1 MIFFTMNKLHEL
13 SSRITD
19 EFPNI
24 ICIAEVKPKNF
35 KRTLSLVECNIV
47 GYNTKALNIVQ
58 DTGRRMLLFIKK
70 DIKYKL
76 VDTSLFTDSLPQEVI
91 ACQVVTNNGNSLII
105 ACVFRSP
112 NSTADNTNSLN
123 QTLRALAKRYY
134 SNLVVLGD
142 FNYPKIDWTHCT
154 TTTNTNDP
162 NFMFLETI
170 RDCFLQQYV
179 KSPTRGR
186 NCDNPSLI
194 DLALCNNDD
203 LVLDVSV
210 LSPLGKSDHSLIE
223 MQVRCDINVDLKTYY
238 YDYKNANFDMIRS
251 VFNNDFNSQ
260 LNDLSDVN
268 DQVCLL
274 LNTLNE
280 ALSQYVPIKECNFT
294 NTAPVKLNG
303 TAKSKK
309 LRQKQRLWK
318 QYIKTNDTSTYVK
331 FRKVSN

>member
-1 MIFFTMNKLHEL
+1 
-13 SSRITD
+13 
-19 EFPNI
+19 
-24 ICIAEVKPKNF
+24 
-35 KRTLSLVECNIV
+35 
-47 GYNTKALNIVQ
+47 
-58 DTGRRMLLFIKK
+58 MLLFIKK

-76 VDTSLFTDSLPQEVI
+76 VDISLFTDSVPQEVI
-91 ACQVVTNNGNSLII
+91 ACEVVTNNGNSLTIE
-105 ACVFRSP
+105 CVDRSP

-123 QTLRALAKRYY
+123 RSLRALAERYY

-238 YDYKNANFDMIRS
+238 YDYKNANFDMILL
-251 VFNNDFNSQ
+251 VFNSDFNSQ
-260 LNDLSDVN
+260 MNNLSDVN

-274 LNTLNE
+274 VNTLNE
-280 ALSQYVPIKECNFT
+280 TLAQHVPT
-294 NTAPVKLNG
+294 LHQQ
-303 TAKSKK
+303 S
-309 LRQKQRLWK
+309 
-318 QYIKTNDTSTYVK
+318 
-331 FRKVSN
+331 